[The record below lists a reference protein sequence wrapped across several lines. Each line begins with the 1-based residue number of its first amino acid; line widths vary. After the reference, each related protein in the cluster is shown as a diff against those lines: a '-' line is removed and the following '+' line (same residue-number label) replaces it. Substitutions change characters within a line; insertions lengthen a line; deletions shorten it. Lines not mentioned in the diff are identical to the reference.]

1 MTKAGGMPF
10 VTMARKKLP
19 QKKKVGGI
27 FFGERECER
36 TMVGRKPEQ
45 VPWTACDGLKVG
57 RGRGAGC
64 GWLEEAGCEAG
75 EAAGTCRSRII
86 DFPGDEGE
94 GRAFA
99 RKSACTSVRFGRSEA
114 RWYL

>member
-1 MTKAGGMPF
+1 MPF

-19 QKKKVGGI
+19 QKKVGGI

-36 TMVGRKPEQ
+36 AMVGRKPEQ
-45 VPWTACDGLKVG
+45 VPWTARDGLKVG
-57 RGRGAGC
+57 KGRGARC

-75 EAAGTCRSRII
+75 DAAGTCRSRII
-86 DFPGDEGE
+86 DFPGGEGE

-99 RKSACTSVRFGRSEA
+99 RKSACMSVRFGRSEA